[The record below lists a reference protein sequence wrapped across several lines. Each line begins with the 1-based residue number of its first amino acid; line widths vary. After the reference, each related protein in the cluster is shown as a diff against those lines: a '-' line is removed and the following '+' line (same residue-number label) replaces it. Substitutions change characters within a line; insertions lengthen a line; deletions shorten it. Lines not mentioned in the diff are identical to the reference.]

1 MPHTIGRFELQDV
14 IGEGAMGTVYR
25 AFDPAIGRAVAVK
38 LIRFG
43 TGTSQATRDR
53 VLCEARS
60 GGALAHPNV
69 VTIFDVGVEGNLAFI
84 AMELV
89 DGPSLAA
96 RIESSAPFRPS
107 SVVPWLDEIADALD
121 HAHQRGVV
129 HRDIKPSNILFTR
142 DGRVKLADFGI
153 AKVASMITAEKGLVI
168 GTPGYMAPEQMQGLP
183 VDHRADVFAL
193 GVVVYELLAGRCPF
207 EGDSLVST
215 IYKVNFEPP
224 PPLEVFAS
232 ELPDIFECVVA
243 KALEKAPSARYGSCG
258 ELVAAVRE
266 AAQATLVPSAPAAR
280 IGRFCGKC
288 GAAHGPAALF
298 CYRCGTPR
306 VERSEVQTEPTE
318 VYDARTE
325 PAVTVARTAPTD
337 ATAPMSPDPAGVTA
351 GLADPAVWVTE
362 PLVERSDTAPL
373 DGGAGEPRG
382 DGVVTLRAAPW
393 SPPVTTAEAPRYDN
407 AAWPLV
413 PHEAAPQEG
422 ARAAL
427 AATLRSFE
435 ATPRTPRVAMVLALL
450 LVSMVVVALGVW
462 SVVTY
467 RERKAE
473 AERRAVPAP
482 PAFGPSNAPAGPQEP
497 EQPPPGRGGGSDL
510 AEAPADLVIA
520 GETANVVDA
529 ELASGPPD
537 GRFAR
542 IRPGGS
548 LAVALPGGRV
558 LRDGGG
564 HEPDVRV
571 IGDTATGGPYWIYAR
586 EPAKGFVRIDR
597 VSAFGSHDLGHH
609 RVAEA
614 DAFKIVNTGT
624 ADLLV
629 DAVVPLG
636 DLEARPP
643 GT

>member
-1 MPHTIGRFELQDV
+1 
-14 IGEGAMGTVYR
+14 MGTVYR

-53 VLCEARS
+53 VLGEARS
-60 GGALAHPNV
+60 GGSLAHPNV
-69 VTIFDVGVEGNLAFI
+69 VTVFDIGVEHDLAFI

-107 SVVPWLDEIADALD
+107 SVLPWLDEIAGALD

-129 HRDIKPSNILFTR
+129 HRDVKPSNILFTR
-142 DGRVKLADFGI
+142 EGRVKLADFGI
-153 AKVASMITAEKGLVI
+153 AKVASTITAEKGLVV

-224 PPLEVFAS
+224 PPLQSFAS
-232 ELPDIFECVVA
+232 ELPDILEGVVA
-243 KALEKAPSARYGSCG
+243 KALEKAPSARYPSCG
-258 ELVAAVRE
+258 AFVAAVRE
-266 AAQATLVPSAPAAR
+266 AAQATLAPPGPAAR
-280 IGRFCGKC
+280 MGRFCRKC
-288 GAAHGPAALF
+288 GAAIGSAALF

-306 VERSEVQTEPTE
+306 VARSEVQTEPTE

-325 PAVTVARTAPTD
+325 PAVTVARTARTD
-337 ATAPMSPDPAGVTA
+337 ATAPMSPDTAGVTS
-351 GLADPAVWVTE
+351 GLGDRAVADTE
-362 PLVERSDTAPL
+362 PLEGRSDTAPVNR
-373 DGGAGEPRG
+373 GAGEPRG
-382 DGVVTLRAAPW
+382 DGVETLRAAPW
-393 SPPVTTAEAPRYDN
+393 SPQVTTAEAPPYDN
-407 AAWPLV
+407 AARPLV
-413 PHEAAPQEG
+413 PHDAAPQQG
-422 ARAAL
+422 ARAAP

-435 ATPRTPRVAMVLALL
+435 ATPRAPRVAIALALL
-450 LVSMVVVALGVW
+450 LVSLAVVGLGVLG
-462 SVVTY
+462 VVLY

-473 AERRAVPAP
+473 AERSAVPAP
-482 PAFGPSNAPAGPQEP
+482 PAFDPSSAPAGPQEP
-497 EQPPPGRGGGSDL
+497 ERPPPARDGGSDV

-529 ELASGPPD
+529 ELASGLPD

-571 IGDTATGGPYWIYAR
+571 VGDTATGGAYWIYAR
-586 EPAKGFVRIDR
+586 EPARGFVRIDR
-597 VSAFGSHDLGHH
+597 VRAFGSHDLGHH
-609 RVAEA
+609 RVVEA

-629 DAVVPLG
+629 DAIVPLREL
-636 DLEARPP
+636 DVR
-643 GT
+643 